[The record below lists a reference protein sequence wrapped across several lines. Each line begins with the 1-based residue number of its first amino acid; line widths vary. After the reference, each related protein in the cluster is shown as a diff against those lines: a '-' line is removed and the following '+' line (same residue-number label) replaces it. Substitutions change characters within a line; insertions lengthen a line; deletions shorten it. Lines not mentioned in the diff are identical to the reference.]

1 MSDRIP
7 KEGLVL
13 IKLPQK
19 FVRHW
24 QDEAM
29 RLRDLTIEIWG
40 RGLFPK
46 LSEFLYH
53 SLAARNTGLRGDPRG
68 DDTLAKHIDGSL
80 EALWVEIEQVRDGF
94 WEPRAWEEEEDE

>member
-1 MSDRIP
+1 MSDRYQG
-7 KEGLVL
+7 EDLEL

-29 RLRDLTIEIWG
+29 RLRDLTEV
-40 RGLFPK
+40 
-46 LSEFLYH
+46 LYR

-80 EALWVEIEQVRDGF
+80 EALWVEIEQVSEGF
-94 WEPRAWEEEEDE
+94 WEPRAWEEEEEDG